1 MPKDI
6 SISFDPDCYISTI
19 AVALKDENEC
29 YKINLDSVWVG
40 NEIWKTI
47 EHARHIRLF
56 SDTTNL
62 FYIFLMYWS
71 VCNVMPLH
79 LLFKKTSWA

>member
-6 SISFDPDCYISTI
+6 PISFDPDCYISTI

-47 EHARHIRLF
+47 EHSRHIRF
-56 SDTTNL
+56 TTNL
-62 FYIFLMYWS
+62 FYINF
-71 VCNVMPLH
+71 
-79 LLFKKTSWA
+79 

>member
-6 SISFDPDCYISTI
+6 PISFDPDCYISTI

-47 EHARHIRLF
+47 
-56 SDTTNL
+56 
-62 FYIFLMYWS
+62 
-71 VCNVMPLH
+71 
-79 LLFKKTSWA
+79 

>member
-19 AVALKDENEC
+19 AIALNDENEC

-47 EHARHIRLF
+47 EHK
-56 SDTTNL
+56 NL

-71 VCNVMPLH
+71 VCYVMPLH
-79 LLFKKTSWA
+79 LLFNKTVWA